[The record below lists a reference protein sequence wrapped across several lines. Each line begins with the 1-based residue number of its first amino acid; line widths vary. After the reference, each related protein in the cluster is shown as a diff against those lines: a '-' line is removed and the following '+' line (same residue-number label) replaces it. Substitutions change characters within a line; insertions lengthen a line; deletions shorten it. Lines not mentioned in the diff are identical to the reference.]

1 MDINKK
7 LVSIAIPAYKSRH
20 LEEAI
25 SSVLTQTYNNI
36 ELIIVDD
43 ASPEDIVSVVRKFSD
58 NRLFYYRNKTNIG
71 GKDPVSNWNK
81 CLSYAKGEY
90 FCLLCDD
97 DKYERTFVE
106 EMMSMTIS
114 HPDVDVFRSRVKFI
128 DNNSDC
134 YDLFPSSP
142 EFESAYDY
150 LWNKVSRFR
159 IQTISEFM
167 LKTEVIRNKKGY
179 ISTPKAWC
187 ADEMSICYFA
197 KEHGICHTNKTLVSF
212 RMSGENITSDKR
224 KNIVEKIEAEKIF
237 TLWVKD
243 FVVNEEIWYK
253 ESIFKHRQR
262 SCDITIPGYISNAN
276 FYLFFKI
283 LCNKSQYCI
292 TKKQIAKAIF
302 LKLSNLLR
310 RIWL

>member
-1 MDINKK
+1 MDTNKK

-25 SSVLTQTYNNI
+25 SSALSQTYNNI
-36 ELIIVDD
+36 EVIIVDD
-43 ASPEDIVSVVRKFSD
+43 ASPEDIASVVRKFSD

-106 EMMSMTIS
+106 EMMSMAIS
-114 HPDVDVFRSRVKFI
+114 HPDVDVFRSRVKFM
-128 DNNSDC
+128 DDNSDY

-224 KNIVEKIEAEKIF
+224 KNIVEKLEAEKMF
-237 TLWVKD
+237 THWIKEFIIYEDKL
-243 FVVNEEIWYK
+243 YK
-253 ESIFKHRQR
+253 HSILKHRKD
-262 SCDITIPGYISNAN
+262 SCDIVIPDYISNSGLP
-276 FYLFFKI
+276 LFCKIIFK
-283 LCNKSQYCI
+283 KSFFNI
-292 TKKQIAKAIF
+292 TYKQIFKAIF
-302 LKLSNLLR
+302 FKFKN
-310 RIWL
+310 IFK